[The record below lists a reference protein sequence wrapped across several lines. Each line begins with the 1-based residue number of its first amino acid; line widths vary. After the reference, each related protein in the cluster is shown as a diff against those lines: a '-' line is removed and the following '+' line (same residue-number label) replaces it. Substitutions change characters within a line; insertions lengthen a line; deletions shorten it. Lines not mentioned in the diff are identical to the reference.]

1 MLIVA
6 PARDDKLDLSARNL
20 PEVEVLLADSLN
32 IVDLLKA
39 DMVVIEQPALARLEE
54 VYA

>member
-1 MLIVA
+1 VA

-20 PEVEVLLADSLN
+20 PLVEILLADSLN
-32 IVDLLKA
+32 IVDVLKA
-39 DMVVIEQPALARLEE
+39 DTVVIEQPALARLEE